1 MVALVL
7 MSLVLQFPPAGWR
20 LEGWQGAAAA
30 ASERDFPASEMLKT
44 SSYYGLWLC
53 FIIGSLSGLMAIGIS
68 SNVGQEI
75 IKLTPATAAGLV
87 SFFALFNGGGRP
99 LFGWLSDVIG
109 HSKAAALS
117 LLLIV
122 LASGAMV
129 LFAREGTVVLYA
141 ACFAAFWMGLGSWL
155 PSRRRPRRP
164 ISARRTMRP
173 TTASFFPPMESA
185 QSWPVRAGFA
195 KDIFGSY
202 IHAFHVSGSLA
213 TVGVII
219 ALTLMK
225 EPKTA

>member
-1 MVALVL
+1 MEEGRYLV
-7 MSLVLQFPPAGWR
+7 
-20 LEGWQGAAAA
+20 
-30 ASERDFPASEMLKT
+30 
-44 SSYYGLWLC
+44 
-53 FIIGSLSGLMAIGIS
+53 GSRI
-68 SNVGQEI
+68 V
-75 IKLTPATAAGLV
+75 
-87 SFFALFNGGGRP
+87 
-99 LFGWLSDVIG
+99 G

-155 PSRRRPRRP
+155 AIAPTATATYFGPKNYATNYG
-164 ISARRTMRP
+164 IVFSAYGIGAIVA
-173 TTASFFPPMESA
+173 ASM
-185 QSWPVRAGFA
+185 AGFA